1 MQYSTILFE
10 VNNNVARI
18 TMNRPEAANAL
29 NAEMGKDL
37 MHAALRCSED
47 PAIRVV
53 ILTGA
58 GRLFS
63 GGGDLKS
70 FAAQGD
76 NMPYHLKE
84 VTTYLHAAISR
95 FTRMDAPV
103 IAAVNG
109 TAGGAGMSLCCF
121 CDLVLA
127 AESAKFTMAYTRVGL
142 TPDGSSTYFLPRIV
156 GLKRA
161 LELTLTNRILT
172 AQEAMEWGIVTKV
185 VPDANL
191 QAEADALATQLA
203 TAATGALG
211 AAKRLLHSG
220 WSETLETQMELES
233 QIIAARAHTADGREG
248 IAAFLEK
255 RAAKFVGK

>member
-1 MQYSTILFE
+1 
-10 VNNNVARI
+10 
-18 TMNRPEAANAL
+18 
-29 NAEMGKDL
+29 
-37 MHAALRCSED
+37 
-47 PAIRVV
+47 VV
-53 ILTGA
+53 IITGA
-58 GRLFS
+58 GRMFS

-70 FAAQGD
+70 FAAQGEQ
-76 NMPYHLKE
+76 MPYHLKE
-84 VTTYLHAAISR
+84 VTTYLHAAVSR

-109 TAGGAGMSLCCF
+109 TAAGAGLSMVCS

-127 AESAKFTMAYTRVGL
+127 AESAKFTVAYTRIGL

-161 LELTLTNRILT
+161 LELTLTNRLFS
-172 AQEAMEWGIVTKV
+172 AQEAQEWGIVIKV

-191 QAEADALATQLA
+191 QAEADGLAAQLA
-203 TAATGALG
+203 AGATGALG

-220 WSETLETQMELES
+220 WNETLETQMELET
-233 QIIAARAHTADGREG
+233 QTIATRAHTADGREG

-255 RAAKFVGK
+255 RTAKFTGK

>member
-1 MQYSTILFE
+1 MLFE
-10 VNNNVARI
+10 IRDHIARI
-18 TMNRPEAANAL
+18 TLNRPEAANAL
-29 NAEMGKDL
+29 NLEMSKDL
-37 MHAALRCSED
+37 MHAALQCSED
-47 PAIRVV
+47 PNIRAV
-53 ILTGA
+53 IITGA
-58 GRLFS
+58 GRMFS

-70 FAAQGD
+70 FAAQGEH
-76 NMPYHLKE
+76 MPYHLKE
-84 VTTYLHAAISR
+84 VTTYLHAAVSR
-95 FTRMDAPV
+95 FTRMDASV

-109 TAGGAGMSLCCF
+109 TAAGAGLSLVCS

-161 LELTLTNRILT
+161 LELTLTNRLFS
-172 AQEAMEWGIVTKV
+172 AQEAQEWGIVTKV

-191 QAEADALATQLA
+191 QTEADALAAQLA
-203 TAATGALG
+203 SGAIGALG

-220 WSETLETQMELES
+220 WNETLETQMELEA
-233 QIIAARAHTADGREG
+233 QAIAVRAHTADGREG

-255 RAAKFVGK
+255 RAPQFKGQ